1 MGGPSRVS
9 SSSSMISLLNEP
21 SSYRQPPTSFLASI
35 LIHGAVIAL
44 VYLAIL
50 YSPRVDIHATVH
62 YDMRLLDLHTP
73 DSNPSRLGSGAIR
86 YPGPL
91 SALKTSG
98 AQGDEAA
105 HRPSP
110 RLIPHTQ
117 IGPQTLLQPD
127 LKIDALLDHEIPL
140 PKVVLWSASKLPVK
154 KIVAPKPQ
162 PPPSADVEPQIDMPN
177 QEVNLA
183 DIPLASTSKLA
194 VHELTPA
201 SNTTP
206 IVVQQPAQQLEVTPA
221 TTTQTQLEPTPAAV
235 MSLSDIR
242 MNDTNVSLPPVN
254 QTTRGDENG
263 SMTAGNTKPLPGPG
277 DENAAQKTPGNGNS
291 RTAGDHP
298 GVGAGNP
305 GVPSAGGGKS
315 PAPGGG
321 GKGPANGAGQS
332 QGSSTGAGLSQTAG
346 NGNGTGDRPTAT
358 KIALPP
364 QGRFGAVVTGTSLA
378 DQFPEMGSVWQSRMA
393 YTVYLHVG
401 LAKSWVLQYALP
413 RTADAAQSG
422 SIGQLDAPWPFNIVR
437 PNLAP
442 GAIDS
447 DALMVH
453 GYVNTAGRFENLEIV
468 FPPAFSLAE
477 FVLQSL
483 SQWQFRPAAQNGV
496 AIRTEVLL
504 VIPDQDE

>member
-1 MGGPSRVS
+1 
-9 SSSSMISLLNEP
+9 MISLLNEP

-127 LKIDALLDHEIPL
+127 LKIDALLDHGIPL

-206 IVVQQPAQQLEVTPA
+206 IVVQQPAQQFEVTPA

-263 SMTAGNTKPLPGPG
+263 SMTAGNTKPLPGP
-277 DENAAQKTPGNGNS
+277 EMRMPRKRRRATATPGPPATIRVWAQAIQEFRRQAEASPRRREAAVKVPPTGRGN
-291 RTAGDHP
+291 RKAVRPERACRKRQAMEMEPATGLRLQ
-298 GVGAGNP
+298 
-305 GVPSAGGGKS
+305 KS
-315 PAPGGG
+315 PC
-321 GKGPANGAGQS
+321 
-332 QGSSTGAGLSQTAG
+332 LH
-346 NGNGTGDRPTAT
+346 R
-358 KIALPP
+358 
-364 QGRFGAVVTGTSLA
+364 AVS
-378 DQFPEMGSVWQSRMA
+378 
-393 YTVYLHVG
+393 
-401 LAKSWVLQYALP
+401 
-413 RTADAAQSG
+413 AQ
-422 SIGQLDAPWPFNIVR
+422 L
-437 PNLAP
+437 
-442 GAIDS
+442 
-447 DALMVH
+447 
-453 GYVNTAGRFENLEIV
+453 
-468 FPPAFSLAE
+468 
-477 FVLQSL
+477 
-483 SQWQFRPAAQNGV
+483 
-496 AIRTEVLL
+496 
-504 VIPDQDE
+504 